1 MHTVWCDRG
10 SAESRG
16 QREGGRAEGGRESDE
31 KSLNQLLPLSSVRE
45 ATTDSTHPPT
55 IQHHFAGSFLD
66 RERSSAY
73 NSSGDGSF

>member
-10 SAESRG
+10 SAENRG
-16 QREGGRAEGGRESDE
+16 QREGGREGGGTEGGRESDE

-55 IQHHFAGSFLD
+55 YYTAPLCWELFGQRAVVSIQ
-66 RERSSAY
+66 
-73 NSSGDGSF
+73 